1 MTMRKSNTEKL
12 SDLIRGYVQEN
23 KLEKKLTEVDLIS
36 SWEELLGKTV
46 ARYTQDLRI
55 TNSTLF
61 VKLSSPVVRN
71 ELLMMKEEIR
81 KRLNERAGKEIISQI
96 VFR

>member
-1 MTMRKSNTEKL
+1 MRKSNTEKL

-55 TNSTLF
+55 TNATLF